1 MIWIL
6 PIISILLFYFLAI
19 LQTSFFMY
27 FNLFGA
33 LPNLV
38 FTLFFLL
45 IFFNSKNQYLAAVF
59 FGFFAGLFL
68 DIFSI
73 FPIGSSIIL
82 LTIVGLLVKKIQS
95 LLKEKKEDYPFIYF
109 IVLFAISLVIYEL
122 LLRNFAINLK
132 LVLEIIYSS
141 IFATMG
147 FFIYKKF
154 FKQDT
159 NNKTNRL
166 FKNVFK

>member
-6 PIISILLFYFLAI
+6 PIISILLFYLLAI

-45 IFFNSKNQYLAAVF
+45 IFFNSKNQYLPAVF

-122 LLRNFAINLK
+122 LLRKFAINLK

-141 IFATMG
+141 IFATTG

-154 FKQDT
+154 FKQDK

-166 FKNVFK
+166 F